1 MMRDGISTSRW
12 GWILCRSLARAG
24 SRKMVLGDWMK
35 YLAGCD
41 CLKIAC
47 STRSACNV
55 RDGIIPA
62 SVRVTKRSQSCLSG

>member
-24 SRKMVLGDWMK
+24 SRKMVLGDRMK

-41 CLKIAC
+41 CLKIRPRAL
-47 STRSACNV
+47 ANV